1 MLKGKALVVGAER
14 ESGEELSPRDMDIW
28 TPRGQKAQFELKT
41 ANADLLERVDGG
53 LIIRIKKN
61 YMSKKVWVLD
71 SPEK

>member
-41 ANADLLERVDGG
+41 VNADLLERVDGG
-53 LIIRIKKN
+53 FDYSN
-61 YMSKKVWVLD
+61 
-71 SPEK
+71 